1 MKKIRLRRS
10 ISLNTVMLYIGF
22 FCVVTYA
29 LVEHA
34 NTSIPMIYTIKIPLL
49 LAGGVCLLAHVK
61 TISRVLLR
69 KNYFAVLLSA
79 LVVCLLLVWSMF
91 LNRSASFGDSPL
103 RRTFRMVLY
112 LMELFLY
119 MIVLAEKGRGKLV
132 VNFLFWYLLLLVVLN
147 DALMFSGVIRFRDG
161 RYENYLVGTKFNVAY
176 LHMNLLTMWFVRS
189 KMRPRRVRFAWV
201 KILLMALLIMVICL
215 RVDVMSG
222 VLGSMALIA
231 LFILSG
237 NPKGR
242 KLAKMASPTV
252 LVMTF
257 ALSIIFVFIA
267 HWVISIPAVRFV
279 VEDVFKRDTT
289 ITGRLNI
296 YEDFVVNMQGHWL
309 TGYGLG
315 NGTAVAQRLFGYN
328 NVQNGVLD
336 WVLQVGI
343 FAAGSML
350 AMIVVVFRQLSRRR
364 GQALAP
370 ILPLVSLLYM
380 YIILGMIETTMDM
393 SFFLWVAMIFL
404 LVNERHPEERL
415 KDSPASLTGLTGAVH
430 ED

>member
-10 ISLNTVMLYIGF
+10 ITLNAVMLYIGF
-22 FCVVTYA
+22 FCVATYA
-29 LVEHA
+29 LLEHA
-34 NTSIPMIYTIKIPLL
+34 SISISAVSVIKIPLL
-49 LAGGVCLLAHVK
+49 LAGGVCLLAQVK

-69 KNYFAVLLSA
+69 KNYFAVLMSA
-79 LVVCLLLVWSMF
+79 VVLCLLLVCSML
-91 LNRSASFGDSPL
+91 LNMDVSIGNSPL

-119 MIVLAEKGRGKLV
+119 MIVMAEKGCGKQV
-132 VNFLFWYLLLLVVLN
+132 VNFLFWYLLLLVALN

-161 RYENYLVGTKFNVAY
+161 RYENYLLGTKFIVAY
-176 LHMNLLTMWFVRS
+176 LHMNLLTMWFIRS
-189 KMRPRRVRFAWV
+189 KMRARRVRFAKA
-201 KILLMALLIMVICL
+201 KILLMALLIVAICL

-222 VLGSMALIA
+222 VLGCMALIA

-237 NPKGR
+237 KPRGR
-242 KLAKMASPTV
+242 KLFKLASPTI
-252 LVMTF
+252 LMLTL
-257 ALSIIFVFIA
+257 ALSILFVFIA
-267 HWVISIPAVRFV
+267 EWVINIPAVRFV
-279 VEDVFKRDTT
+279 VEDVLKRDTT

-296 YEDFVVNMQGHWL
+296 YEDFIVNMRGHWL

-315 NGTAVAQRLFGYN
+315 NGTAVARRLFGYN

-336 WVLQVGI
+336 WVLQVGV
-343 FAAGSML
+343 FATGALL
-350 AMIVVVFRQLSRRR
+350 ALVVVVFRQLSRRR

-404 LVNERHPEERL
+404 LLNERHPEQTQQV
-415 KDSPASLTGLTGAVH
+415 SPAPRAG
-430 ED
+430 